1 MDLVWENRDANHK
14 RALSLLERSGT
25 EPGSLVALP
34 EMFATGFSMNVSS
47 VAEPYGGSTEQFLA
61 QMARRFSV
69 FLVAGVAALGKS
81 GRPRNK
87 ALIFSPNGELMAYYS
102 KCHLF
107 TVGGETT
114 HYQPGTKQTAFQWG
128 EIRVSPFICYDLR
141 FPELFRIVAAQHR
154 PELFIVIANFPAKRI
169 LHWVTLLQARAIEN
183 QAYVLGVNR
192 VGTDPFYTYNG
203 RSMLVSPLGEILA
216 DAGET
221 EGVASGVLDLGMLRE
236 YRRGLPF
243 LNDLRAQELR

>member
-1 MDLVWENRDANHK
+1 MKVVGLQMNLAWENRAANHE
-14 RALSLLERSGT
+14 RALSLLKAAAPESD
-25 EPGSLVALP
+25 SLVALP

-47 VAEPYGGSTEQFLA
+47 VAEPYRGSTERFLGE
-61 QMARRFSV
+61 MARRFSV
-69 FLVAGVAALGKS
+69 FLVAGLAAIGKS

-87 ALIFSPNGELMAYYS
+87 ALVFSPTGELLAYYA

-114 HYQPGTKQTAFQWG
+114 HYQAGTKPTVFQWG

-141 FPELFRIVAAQHR
+141 FPELFRAAAAQHR
-154 PELFIVIANFPAKRI
+154 PELFVVIASFPAKRI
-169 LHWVTLLQARAIEN
+169 SHWVTLLQARAIEN

-203 RSMLVSPLGEILA
+203 RSVLVDPLGEIIA

-221 EGVASGVLDLGMLRE
+221 EGVVSGVQ
-236 YRRGLPF
+236 RRNVAGLPAWPAV
-243 LNDLRAQELR
+243 LG